1 MTTPL
6 YVFGASGLLA
16 GELMRLVEAHPDF
29 ELAGAI
35 TRSGEGTVCDLHP
48 NLTHAAPLLKKE
60 RAADAISASLS
71 EGPCA
76 LVLGLPH
83 GESATA
89 WLELE
94 SALGE
99 AASELMV
106 VDLSADFRL
115 ADAEVYADVYGKEH
129 PAPLTLDDWT
139 YGLVEHGREAVASSK
154 RVAAP
159 GCFATAMQLACVPA
173 FEGGLVTNESPW
185 LCNAVTGSSGSGA
198 TAKATTHHPHRH
210 GNFKAYARTGHRH
223 EAELLQACPE
233 ASVQLMPHSGPFA
246 RGIHLTASMPLA
258 EGVTQADASAAYSS
272 AYDDCAFASFDAETA
287 PELRAIVGSNRAAL
301 SLVERDGWL
310 HVTCCID
317 NILKGGSGQAI
328 QALNLMHDLPETTG
342 LPTAGLG
349 VC

>member
-1 MTTPL
+1 MSTPL

-48 NLTHAAPLLKKE
+48 NLTHAAPLLKRE
-60 RAADAISASLS
+60 DAAGAIQASLS
-71 EGPCA
+71 AGPCA

-94 SALGE
+94 AQLGD
-99 AASELMV
+99 AACDLMV

-115 ADAEVYADVYGKEH
+115 SDADTYAAVYGKEH

-139 YGLVEHGREAVASSK
+139 YGLVEHGRDAVASSK

-173 FEGGLVTNESPW
+173 FEGGLVTSDSPW

-317 NILKGGSGQAI
+317 NVLKGGSGQAI
-328 QALNLMHDLPETTG
+328 QALNLMHSLPETTG

>member
-1 MTTPL
+1 VTTPL
-6 YVFGASGLLA
+6 YIYGASGLLA
-16 GELMRLVEAHPDF
+16 GELMRLVETHPEL

-35 TRSGEGTVCDLHP
+35 TRSGSGTVCDLHP
-48 NLTHAAPLLKKE
+48 HLTQAAPLLSKE
-60 RAADAISASLS
+60 EASSAIQASLS

-83 GESATA
+83 GESADA
-89 WLELE
+89 WLALE
-94 SALGE
+94 ASLGE
-99 AASELMV
+99 RAAELMV

-115 ADAEVYADVYGKEH
+115 TDPAVYAEVYGKDH
-129 PAPLTLDDWT
+129 PAPALLEDWS
-139 YGLVEHGREAVASSK
+139 YGLIEHHQDAIADAK

-173 FEGGLVTNESPW
+173 AAAGLVTNDSPW

-198 TAKATTHHPHRH
+198 TAKAGTHHPHRH

-223 EAELLQACPE
+223 EAELLQACP
-233 ASVQLMPHSGPFA
+233 GA

-258 EGVTQADASAAYSS
+258 EGATGSDASAVYAS
-272 AYDDCAFASFDAETA
+272 AYEGCDFVSFDAEAA
-287 PELRAIVGSNRAAL
+287 PELRAVVGSNRASL
-301 SLVERDGWL
+301 GLVERDGWL

-317 NILKGGSGQAI
+317 NILKGGAGQAL
-328 QALNLMHDLPETTG
+328 QALNLMAGFPQTAG

>member
-6 YVFGASGLLA
+6 YVYGASGLLA
-16 GELMRLVEAHPDF
+16 GELMRLVETHPTF

-35 TRSGEGTVCDLHP
+35 TRSSAGTVCDLHP
-48 NLTHAAPLLKKE
+48 NLTHAAPLLSKE
-60 RAADAISASLS
+60 EAVTAIQDSLTA
-71 EGPCA
+71 GPCA

-83 GESATA
+83 GESAAA
-89 WLELE
+89 WLALE
-94 SALGE
+94 SALGS
-99 AASELMV
+99 AAADLLV

-115 ADAEVYADVYGKEH
+115 SDAETYAEVYGREH
-129 PAPLTLDDWT
+129 PAPSTIEDWT
-139 YGLVEHGREAVASSK
+139 YGLIEHHRDAVTGSK

-173 FEGGLVTNESPW
+173 ATAGLVTNEAPW
-185 LCNAVTGSSGSGA
+185 ICNAVTGSSGSGA

-223 EAELLQACPE
+223 EAELLQACPD
-233 ASVQLMPHSGPFA
+233 ARVQLMPHSGPFA

-258 EGVTQADASAAYSS
+258 DGVTVADACATYADAYADS
-272 AYDDCAFASFDAETA
+272 AFATFDTEAT
-287 PELRAIVGSNRAAL
+287 PELRAVVGSNRASL
-301 SLVERDGWL
+301 GLVERDGWL

-317 NILKGGSGQAI
+317 NVLKGGSGQAI
-328 QALNLMHDLPETTG
+328 QALNLMAGLPETAG